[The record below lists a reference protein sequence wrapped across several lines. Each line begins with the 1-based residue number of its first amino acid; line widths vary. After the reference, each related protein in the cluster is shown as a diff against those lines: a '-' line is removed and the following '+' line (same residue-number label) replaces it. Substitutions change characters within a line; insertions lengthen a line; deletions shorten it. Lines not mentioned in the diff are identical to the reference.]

1 MYDPKFASVVHFVL
15 QGFFS
20 HRWWI

>member
-1 MYDPKFASVVHFVL
+1 MYDPKFASVVHFML

-20 HRWWI
+20 HHWWI